1 MKKIIQQ
8 ILTGI
13 VPVFLSLF
21 LIVISPSCK
30 KYLDAKTDKS
40 LVIPST
46 VEDAQALLD
55 NYQGMN
61 QFFPFVG
68 NLSDDNFYLTDSY
81 FNTQSINYRN
91 YCTWA
96 KEAVDET
103 DWNYMYGMVLNA
115 DIAIETINKQSP
127 SLQNSAKANNIKGQ
141 ALFFRALGLYNVVQ
155 YYAAPYDSSTAAKL
169 PGIPLRLS
177 SDATIIST
185 RATLE
190 QSWQQIVSDLKL
202 AIDLLPFSNTILS
215 RPNKISAYA
224 ALAEIFLDM
233 SKFKQAGSYADSS
246 LQLNHTLI
254 DYNTLDTTK
263 LYPFTRFNSE
273 VLFSSVT
280 QNIAILTLNNY
291 IVDSLLF
298 QSYDSNDLRRKLY
311 FANNGKGTVGF
322 TGSYDGSSSL
332 FNGIATD
339 EVYLIKA
346 ECEAREGLTDNAM
359 AVLNTL
365 LVTRWITGTFIPFI
379 ATNADE
385 ALNLILT
392 ERRKEL
398 ILRSKRWFDL
408 RRLNKETNHAKTLTR
423 LQNGIT
429 YTLPPGD
436 PRYVFPI
443 PVQAVSI
450 TGMEQNAR

>member
-1 MKKIIQQ
+1 MKKNIIK
-8 ILTGI
+8 IRVKIASAFLL
-13 VPVFLSLF
+13 LSL
-21 LIVISPSCK
+21 IAIIPSCK

-46 VEDAQALLD
+46 LEDAQALLD

-61 QFFPFVG
+61 QFFPFLG
-68 NLSDDNFYLTDSY
+68 NISDDNFYVTDSY
-81 FNTQSINYRN
+81 FNSQNITYRN
-91 YCTWA
+91 YHTWA

-115 DIAIETINKQSP
+115 DIAIETINKLSP
-127 SLQNSAKANNIKGQ
+127 SLQNSARANNIKGQ

-155 YYAAPYDSSTAAKL
+155 YYAAPYDSSTASKL

-177 SDATIIST
+177 SDATIISK
-185 RATLE
+185 RATLQ
-190 QSWQQIVSDLKL
+190 QSWQQIENDLKFS
-202 AIDLLPFSNTILS
+202 IDLLPVYNTILS
-215 RPNKISAYA
+215 RPNKASAYA
-224 ALAEIFLDM
+224 ALAEIYLDM
-233 SKFKQAGSYADSS
+233 SKFKHAANYADSS
-246 LQLNHTLI
+246 LHLNHTLI
-254 DYNTLDTTK
+254 NYNTLDTTK

-280 QNIAILTLNNY
+280 QNIAMLTVNNY

-298 QSYDSNDLRRKLY
+298 QSYDGNDLRRKLY
-311 FANNGKGTVGF
+311 FKNNGMETVGF

-346 ECEAREGLTDNAM
+346 ECEARKGLADSAM
-359 AVLNTL
+359 TLLNTL
-365 LVTRWITGTFIPFI
+365 LETRWITGTFIPFT
-379 ATNADE
+379 ATNAEE
-385 ALNLILT
+385 ALNIILT

-408 RRLNKETNHAKTLTR
+408 RRLNKETNYARTLTR
-423 LQNGIT
+423 IQNGTT

-443 PVQAVSI
+443 PVQAVTI
-450 TGMEQNAR
+450 TGMEQNVR